1 MCAILFFAT
10 LAVLFCFVFVTTSWH
25 NIMEGPAPPAAAA
38 HPSVEGLVHRSAG
51 AVRTTASY
59 LPEPVDP
66 PVPGACAE
74 SHSAGPAGQSQQQ
87 ERANTPAENNN
98 TASGSEAA
106 GRFVCHICLNSP
118 DKPVVT
124 VCGHLHCWGCLY
136 KWLALHRDDPQCPV
150 CKAGIEMPGADPSK
164 ARVVPLYV
172 GDETCDPR
180 HTVPEDPTLPQRPPG
195 ERPEPQRRAGI
206 AMPGLGAFGP
216 AMGYPQ
222 LLPHAGLLPSLFG
235 LAFETPHGPQ
245 GAGAAHG
252 AEDGG
257 GGGGG
262 EGGPRAADAVQAA
275 QAAIQQQEAA
285 QQEFLSR
292 LLFMIGTFIALCLI
306 FFP

>member
-1 MCAILFFAT
+1 
-10 LAVLFCFVFVTTSWH
+10 
-25 NIMEGPAPPAAAA
+25 
-38 HPSVEGLVHRSAG
+38 
-51 AVRTTASY
+51 
-59 LPEPVDP
+59 
-66 PVPGACAE
+66 
-74 SHSAGPAGQSQQQ
+74 
-87 ERANTPAENNN
+87 
-98 TASGSEAA
+98 
-106 GRFVCHICLNSP
+106 
-118 DKPVVT
+118 
-124 VCGHLHCWGCLY
+124 
-136 KWLALHRDDPQCPV
+136 
-150 CKAGIEMPGADPSK
+150 
-164 ARVVPLYV
+164 
-172 GDETCDPR
+172 
-180 HTVPEDPTLPQRPPG
+180 
-195 ERPEPQRRAGI
+195 
-206 AMPGLGAFGP
+206 MPGLGAFGP

-257 GGGGG
+257 GGRGG